1 MMALP
6 LNTFV
11 SKKIMTFEQIT
22 DDIKRKIYHP
32 VYLLHGEEPYFIDA
46 ISDLIEKTVLTDSE
60 KEFNQTVVY
69 GRDTDP
75 GRINDMA
82 RRFPMMA
89 NYQVVIVKEAQDID
103 KIDNLQLYVEKPQP
117 STILVIAHKY
127 RKIDQRKGF
136 AKSVAKTGVVFEST
150 RLYDNKI
157 PTWINEQVSKKGF
170 SIRPDACQLLAEYL
184 GADLGRIV
192 NELEK
197 LVINLPAGT
206 AIDTALIEKNIGISK
221 DYNIFEL
228 QNALGTRDI
237 TKANR
242 IINYFADNTKQNPM
256 IVMLSVLFGYFMKIM
271 IYHQLQDKSPKNA
284 ASVLGVNPYFIKD
297 YVQAAQNYPFRR
309 IRVIIGLI
317 REYDLR
323 LKGINNGS
331 TDEGEL
337 MRELI
342 FKILH

>member
-1 MMALP
+1 
-6 LNTFV
+6 
-11 SKKIMTFEQIT
+11 MTFEQLT
-22 DDIKRKIYHP
+22 GDIKRKIYRP

-46 ISDLIEKTVLTDSE
+46 LTDLIEESVLTDVE

-75 GRINDMA
+75 GRIIDMA

-89 NYQVVIVKEAQDID
+89 NYQVVIVREAQDID
-103 KIDNLQLYVEKPQP
+103 KIENLQPYIEKPQP

-127 RKIDQRKGF
+127 KKIDMRKGL
-136 AKSVAKTGVVFEST
+136 AKSAAKTGVVFESAK
-150 RLYDNKI
+150 LYDNKI
-157 PTWINEQVSKKGF
+157 PAWINEQVRARGF

-197 LVINLPAGT
+197 LVISLT
-206 AIDTALIEKNIGISK
+206 KEKEIDTALIERNIGISK

-228 QNALGTRDI
+228 QNALGARDI
-237 TKANR
+237 IKANR
-242 IINYFADNTKQNPM
+242 IINYFADNPKQNPM
-256 IVMLSVLFGYFMKIM
+256 IVALTVLFGFFMKVM
-271 IYHQLQDKSPKNA
+271 IYHQLQDKSEKNA
-284 ASVLGVNPYFIKD
+284 ASVLGVNPFFVKD
-297 YVQAAQNYPFRR
+297 FARAAQNYPFRR
-309 IRVIIGLI
+309 IRAIIGLL

-331 TDEGEL
+331 TEEGEL
-337 MRELI
+337 MKELVY
-342 FKILH
+342 KILH

>member
-1 MMALP
+1 MA
-6 LNTFV
+6 
-11 SKKIMTFEQIT
+11 TFEQISG
-22 DDIKRKIYHP
+22 DIKNKIYHP

-46 ISDLIEKTVLTDSE
+46 ISDLIEKTVLSDSE

-75 GRINDMA
+75 GRIMDMA
-82 RRFPMMA
+82 KRFPMMG

-103 KIDNLQLYVEKPQP
+103 KIENLQTYIDKPQP

-127 RKIDQRKGF
+127 KKIDQRKGL
-136 AKSVAKTGVVFEST
+136 AKSIAKTGVLFESS
-150 RLYDNKI
+150 RLHDYKI
-157 PTWINEQVSKKGF
+157 PAWISEKVAAEGH

-184 GADLGRIV
+184 GTDLGRIV

-197 LVINLPAGT
+197 LLINLPAGT
-206 AIDTALIEKNIGISK
+206 AIDTGLIEKNIGISK

-228 QNALGTRDI
+228 QNALGTKDI
-237 TKANR
+237 AKANR
-242 IINYFADNTKQNPM
+242 IVNYFSSNTRQNPM
-256 IVMLSVLFGYFMKIM
+256 IVVLTVLFGYFMKVM
-271 IYHQLQDKSPKNA
+271 IYHQLEDKSQKNV
-284 ASVLGVNPYFIKD
+284 ASVLGVNPYFVKD
-297 YVQAAQNYPFRR
+297 FVQAAQNYPFRR
-309 IRVIIGLI
+309 IRVIIGLL
-317 REYDLR
+317 RQYDLR

-337 MRELI
+337 MRELV